1 MRERIPDKNIWLI
14 YGAVFVLG
22 LAYGDSIALTSLH
35 LDAIGFSKAQIGSLA
50 AWFAGGIVV
59 MSLPAGTLVRRFS
72 AKRTLVVCLAGY
84 AAAVTLFGFQT
95 SYERVAAIRF
105 VDGACS
111 VGIWVSCETILL
123 QRSSST
129 NKAFVTSLY
138 AMSMALGYAGGGGVA
153 RGLLAVTTMVWAF
166 VAAGGLAVAAT
177 LLVAARLDRDTAELH
192 VLEVPAKE
200 RGSAPA
206 HPHEES
212 SSGGREQPSSSDLE
226 QPSSSDLEQPSSAGL
241 KHPSS
246 AGLKQPSSA
255 GLKQPSSADPRLPA
269 SDTPSPARP
278 LTGAELAWS
287 IKTSCF
293 ATFAYGYFQASVV
306 LFLPLYLVA
315 QKHIDKERTVL
326 MPAIFALGM
335 LLFANQAGKLGD
347 RFGHLLVMRF
357 LAAVGTAMVLGFVF
371 LDAWIAMGAAIFVAG
386 ATLAAISPV
395 SLALQG
401 RVAAPRDYARAN
413 AIYNAFYAAG
423 MLLGPPISSR
433 LFESLGGAAMLYH
446 LAALWAAFVIF
457 TVAFAKDDPAAR
469 RPVPKPATA

>member
-206 HPHEES
+206 HPHEEG

-226 QPSSSDLEQPSSAGL
+226 
-241 KHPSS
+241 HP
-246 AGLKQPSSA
+246 P
-255 GLKQPSSADPRLPA
+255 SADPRHPS

-278 LTGAELAWS
+278 LTGGELAWS

-457 TVAFAKDDPAAR
+457 TAVFAKDDPAAR
-469 RPVPKPATA
+469 RTAPRPAEA

>member
-1 MRERIPDKNIWLI
+1 MRERIPDRNIWLI
-14 YGAVFVLG
+14 YGAVFILG
-22 LAYGDSIALTSLH
+22 LAYGDSIALTALH
-35 LDAIGFSKAQIGSLA
+35 LDAIGFTKAQIGSLA

-59 MSLPAGTLVRRFS
+59 MSLPAGGLVRRFS

-84 AAAVTLFGFQT
+84 ALAVTLFAFQT

-123 QRSSST
+123 QRSSHA

-138 AMSMALGYAGGGGVA
+138 AMAMALGYAGGGGVA
-153 RGLLAVTTMVWAF
+153 RGLLAVTSMSWAF
-166 VAAGGLAVAAT
+166 VAAGGLGLVATA
-177 LLVAARLDRDTAELH
+177 LVAARLDRDTAELH
-192 VLEVPAKE
+192 VIEVIPH
-200 RGSAPA
+200 APS
-206 HPHEES
+206 PS
-212 SSGGREQPSSSDLE
+212 DGG
-226 QPSSSDLEQPSSAGL
+226 
-241 KHPSS
+241 
-246 AGLKQPSSA
+246 KQPSSNPDA
-255 GLKQPSSADPRLPA
+255 LPLSGAPAHSASPHDPPSHSTSP
-269 SDTPSPARP
+269 TPP
-278 LTGAELAWS
+278 LTSGQLAWS

-315 QKHIDKERTVL
+315 QKHVDKERTVL

-335 LLFANQAGKLGD
+335 LLFANQAGKFGD
-347 RFGHLLVMRF
+347 RFGHLLVMRY

-371 LDAWIAMGAAIFVAG
+371 LDAWFAMVGAIFVAG

-401 RVAAPRDYARAN
+401 RIAAPRDYARAN

-423 MLLGPPISSR
+423 MLLGPYLSSR
-433 LFESLGGAAMLYH
+433 LFDSFGGAVMLYH

-457 TVAFAKDDPAAR
+457 TVLFAKDDPVALRPAGAGAPAAPITGS
-469 RPVPKPATA
+469 PV

>member
-111 VGIWVSCETILL
+111 VGIWVSSETILL

-206 HPHEES
+206 HPHEEG

-255 GLKQPSSADPRLPA
+255 DPKHPA
-269 SDTPSPARP
+269 SDTPSPGRP
-278 LTGAELAWS
+278 LTGGELAWS

-326 MPAIFALGM
+326 MPAIFAMGM

-469 RPVPKPATA
+469 RAAPRPVAA